1 MEESEV
7 AILIVDDEDAIRS
20 MLTRKLE
27 MDGYRCE
34 VASDG
39 NEALWKAFMK
49 DFDLVLM
56 DIKMPGLS
64 GMETLPQMVTDH
76 PDTSV
81 VMLTAV
87 ADAKTA
93 VEAMKLGAYDYV
105 TKPFNLGDLSMRVRR
120 ALERRRLVLE
130 NREYQRHLEQ
140 RVRERTAEVQTLLA
154 QKDAFIAQLGHDLK
168 TPLTPVIALLP
179 VLRKR
184 AEDPKSR
191 ELIDVITKN
200 VNYVRELVVKTL
212 ELAKLSAPDAGMILK
227 DTSLSSQVKNVL
239 EDRRTIF
246 EEKKIRVEN
255 RINEEIVVK
264 ADSLRLQE
272 VLDNIT
278 GNAVKFS
285 HADGTLI
292 IDAKKDSDSSI
303 VSVKDTG
310 IGMTAEQ
317 AGRIFDEYY
326 KADPSRHE
334 LDSIGLGLSICKR
347 IVEKHGGKI
356 WAESQGLGKGST
368 LFFTLQLGNGR
379 QDGD

>member
-1 MEESEV
+1 MEEAE
-7 AILIVDDEDAIRS
+7 ATILIVDDEDAIRS
-20 MLTRKLE
+20 MLTHKLE
-27 MDGYRCE
+27 ADGYRCE

-39 NEALWKAFMK
+39 KEALYKAFMK
-49 DFDLVLM
+49 DFDVVLM

-64 GMETLPQMVTDH
+64 GTETLPQMVSDH
-76 PDTSV
+76 PDTCV
-81 VMLTAV
+81 IMITAV
-87 ADAKTA
+87 ADAETT

-105 TKPFNLGDLSMRVRR
+105 TKPFNLADLSMRVRR
-120 ALERRRLVLE
+120 ALGKRKLVLE
-130 NREYQRHLEQ
+130 NGEYQRRLEQ

-168 TPLTPVIALLP
+168 TRLTPVIALLP

-200 VNYVRELVVKTL
+200 VSYVQELVVKIL

-227 DTSLSSQVKNVL
+227 DTSLSSQVNNVL

-255 RINEEIVVK
+255 RINEEIIVK

-272 VLDNIT
+272 ALDNII

-285 HADGTLI
+285 HADGTMI
-292 IDAKKDSDSSI
+292 IDAKKDSDFVI

-317 AGRIFDEYY
+317 LGRIFDELY
-326 KADPSRHE
+326 KADSSRHE
-334 LDSIGLGLSICKR
+334 LDSTGLGLSICKR

-368 LFFTLQLGNGR
+368 LFFTLRLGNGR
-379 QDGD
+379 QEGD

>member
-1 MEESEV
+1 M
-7 AILIVDDEDAIRS
+7 IVDDEDAIKS

-27 MDGYRCE
+27 ADGYRCE

-39 NEALWKAFMK
+39 KEALYKAFMK
-49 DFDLVLM
+49 DFGLVLL

-64 GMETLPQMVTDH
+64 GMEALPQMVTDH
-76 PDTSV
+76 PDTCV
-81 VMLTAV
+81 IMITAV

-105 TKPFNLGDLSMRVRR
+105 IKPFNLADLSMRVRR
-120 ALERRRLVLE
+120 ALEKRRLVLE
-130 NREYQRHLEQ
+130 NREYERRLEQ
-140 RVRERTAEVQTLLA
+140 RVREGTAEVQTLLA

-179 VLRKR
+179 VLKKR

-200 VNYVRELVVKTL
+200 VSYMRELVAKTL
-212 ELAKLSAPDAGMILK
+212 ELAKLSAPDEGIILK
-227 DTSLSSQVKNVL
+227 DTSLPSQVKNVV
-239 EDRRTIF
+239 EGRRTIF

-255 RINEEIVVK
+255 RINEEIIVK

-272 VLDNIT
+272 ALDNII

-285 HADGTLI
+285 HADGSLI
-292 IDAKKDSDSSI
+292 IDAKRDSYFVI

-317 AGRIFDEYY
+317 LGRIFDEFY
-326 KADPSRHE
+326 KADLSRHE

-356 WAESQGLGKGST
+356 WAESPGLGKGST

-379 QDGD
+379 QEGD